1 MNRLREIREDK
12 DLRQVDIAKEINIP
26 QKTYSNYETGINDI
40 PTDILKALANY
51 YNVSIDY
58 LLYQTDVRKRY
69 PKSILK

>member
-12 DLRQVDIAKEINIP
+12 DLRQVDIAKKINIP